1 MMDELFKGAENMLVI
16 IVLACIIVFMAMCV
30 DLISG
35 LHKAKQRKEIRSS
48 YGLKRSLGK
57 FIMYEGGMLI
67 ACGVDVLM
75 HFCKLLK
82 VVHMDVIYGIPV
94 VTCLLGIFLLIVEFI
109 SVREK
114 ADDKTKTEIS
124 RVEQLAAKMVN
135 KDELVGAL
143 TQAIINATKGG
154 QENESTN

>member
-1 MMDELFKGAENMLVI
+1 MDELFKGAENMLVI

-154 QENESTN
+154 QANESTN

>member
-1 MMDELFKGAENMLVI
+1 MTELFDGAENMLAIV
-16 IVLACIIVFMAMCV
+16 VLACIIVFVAMCV
-30 DLISG
+30 DLVSG

-67 ACGVDVLM
+67 ACGVDILM

-82 VVHMDVIYGIPV
+82 VFHLDVIYGIPII
-94 VTCLLGIFLLIVEFI
+94 TCLLGIFLLAVEFI

-135 KDELVGAL
+135 KDELVSAF
-143 TQAIINATKGG
+143 TQAIINVNKKNPN
-154 QENESTN
+154 ENTD

>member
-16 IVLACIIVFMAMCV
+16 IVLACVIVFMAMCV

-154 QENESTN
+154 QANESTN

>member
-154 QENESTN
+154 QANESTN

>member
-67 ACGVDVLM
+67 ACGIDVLM

-143 TQAIINATKGG
+143 TQAIINAGKSSNNDKTD
-154 QENESTN
+154 

>member
-143 TQAIINATKGG
+143 TQAIINATKGD
-154 QENESTN
+154 QANESTN

>member
-143 TQAIINATKGG
+143 TQAIINAGKSSNNDKTD
-154 QENESTN
+154 

>member
-1 MMDELFKGAENMLVI
+1 MMGDIFKGAENMLVI
-16 IVLACIIVFMAMCV
+16 VVLACIIVFVAMCV
-30 DLISG
+30 DLVSG

-82 VVHMDVIYGIPV
+82 VLHLDVIYGIPII
-94 VTCLLGIFLLIVEFI
+94 TCLLGIFLLIVEFL

-124 RVEQLAAKMVN
+124 RVEKLASKMVN
-135 KDELVGAL
+135 KDELVNAL
-143 TQAIINATKGG
+143 TQAIVNANKGG
-154 QENESTN
+154 NSNENID

>member
-1 MMDELFKGAENMLVI
+1 MMGDIFDGAENMLAIV
-16 IVLACIIVFMAMCV
+16 VLACMIVFIAMCV
-30 DLISG
+30 DLVSG

-67 ACGVDVLM
+67 ACGVDLLM

-82 VVHMDVIYGIPV
+82 VFHLDVVYGIPII
-94 VTCLLGIFLLIVEFI
+94 TCLLGIFLLAVEFL

-135 KDELVGAL
+135 KDELVNAL
-143 TQAIINATKGG
+143 TQAIVNANKSGG
-154 QENESTN
+154 GDESSD

>member
-30 DLISG
+30 DLGGRRLIT
-35 LHKAKQRKEIRSS
+35 KQRKEIRSS

-143 TQAIINATKGG
+143 TQAIINATKGD
-154 QENESTN
+154 QANESTN

>member
-35 LHKAKQRKEIRSS
+35 LHKARQRKEIRSS
-48 YGLKRSLGK
+48 FGLKRSLGK

-82 VVHMDVIYGIPV
+82 VLHLDVIYGIPV

-154 QENESTN
+154 QANESTN

>member
-1 MMDELFKGAENMLVI
+1 MMGDIFDGAENMLVI
-16 IVLACIIVFMAMCV
+16 VVLACIIVFIAMCV
-30 DLISG
+30 DLVSG

-57 FIMYEGGMLI
+57 FIMYQGGMLI
-67 ACGVDVLM
+67 ACGVDLLM

-82 VVHMDVIYGIPV
+82 VLHLDMVYGIPII
-94 VTCLLGIFLLIVEFI
+94 TCLLGIFLLAVEFL

-135 KDELVGAL
+135 KDELVSAL
-143 TQAIINATKGG
+143 TQAIVNANKGG
-154 QENESTN
+154 KDESSD

>member
-16 IVLACIIVFMAMCV
+16 IVLACNIVFMAMCV

>member
-154 QENESTN
+154 QKNE

>member
-1 MMDELFKGAENMLVI
+1 MGNIFDGAENMLI
-16 IVLACIIVFMAMCV
+16 IVVLACMIVFVAMCV
-30 DLISG
+30 DLASG

-82 VVHMDVIYGIPV
+82 VLHLDVIYGVPII
-94 VTCLLGIFLLIVEFI
+94 TCLLGIFLLIVEFL

-114 ADDKTKTEIS
+114 ADAKTKTEIS
-124 RVEQLAAKMVN
+124 RVEQLVANMVN

-143 TQAIINATKGG
+143 TQAIANANKGG
-154 QENESTN
+154 SDDENTD

>member
-1 MMDELFKGAENMLVI
+1 MMGDIFDGAENMLAIV
-16 IVLACIIVFMAMCV
+16 VLACMIVFIAMCV
-30 DLISG
+30 DLVSG

-67 ACGVDVLM
+67 ACGVDLLM

-82 VVHMDVIYGIPV
+82 VLHLDVVYGIPII
-94 VTCLLGIFLLIVEFI
+94 TCLLGIFLLAVEFL

-135 KDELVGAL
+135 KDELVNAL
-143 TQAIINATKGG
+143 TQAIVNANKSGG
-154 QENESTN
+154 DDESSD

>member
-35 LHKAKQRKEIRSS
+35 LHKARQRKEIRSS
-48 YGLKRSLGK
+48 FGLKRSLGK

-82 VVHMDVIYGIPV
+82 VLHLDVIYGIPI

-154 QENESTN
+154 QANESTN